1 MAEINGRDGGALIGE
16 SFAHGER
23 ERERERV
30 FCLGLTKR
38 NKKRL

>member
-16 SFAHGER
+16 SFAHGVLER
-23 ERERERV
+23 ERI
-30 FCLGLTKR
+30 FYMGLTKR

>member
-23 ERERERV
+23 ERERERES
-30 FCLGLTKR
+30 FLLGFDQEK
-38 NKKRL
+38 